1 VPERH
6 HDQVTDDSVGVM
18 IDQAADFL
26 FRYLSDRTELGASA
40 AFVLNR
46 LRQEGPTRL
55 TTLAAREGVSQPSM
69 TQLVQRLEKRGL
81 VAKVADPEDGRV
93 VMIGITDTGLELTAE
108 RLAARRDRLRRM
120 LTVLNDEER
129 DALTLASRV
138 ALPLLQRLVTKAD
151 TYPGCADAPGDDDGR
166 GER

>member
-69 TQLVQRLEKRGL
+69 TQLVQRLEKRDL
-81 VAKVADPEDGRV
+81 VAKVGDPDDGRV
-93 VMIGITDTGLELTAE
+93 CLIGLTDTGLALIAE
-108 RLAARRDRLRRM
+108 RVAARRERLHRA
-120 LTVLNDEER
+120 LATLDQPDR
-129 DALTLASRV
+129 DALTLAARV
-138 ALPLLQRLVTKAD
+138 AQPILARLVAAAD
-151 TYPGCADAPGDDDGR
+151 TFPDCAPAAGDDDER
-166 GER
+166 GDV